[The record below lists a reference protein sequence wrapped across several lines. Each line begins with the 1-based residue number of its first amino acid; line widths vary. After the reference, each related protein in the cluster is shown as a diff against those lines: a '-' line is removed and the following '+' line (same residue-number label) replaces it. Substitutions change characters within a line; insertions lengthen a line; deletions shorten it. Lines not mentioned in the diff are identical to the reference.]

1 MFFPMAMEVIVMDHR
16 WEVTA
21 WNYRGKKV
29 CAVHFCRVPSC
40 AQVVEL
46 NNGNASIATGDS
58 R

>member
-1 MFFPMAMEVIVMDHR
+1 MFFPMAMEVIVTDCR
-16 WEVTA
+16 REVTA

-29 CAVHFCRVPSC
+29 CAVRFCKIPSC

-46 NNGNASIATGDS
+46 NNGNASIATGGS